1 MQQAVEAPTRVLI
14 ADPVSDNRL
23 SLIDTLSSSGISCLE
38 VADGVSAWTRFT
50 SERPDLVLA
59 ALQLP
64 GLPALE
70 LLTRIR
76 DVSTTPFVVQVPAGE
91 FAAAV
96 SAIRQG
102 ADDVIPFP
110 CNGHDLPERIWAAI
124 ATNPARRSSAGEIG
138 YVGRSAASSRIR
150 EQIKALAGLR
160 IPVLFFGEKGS
171 GRDHAASCILRAD
184 GIHERDLIRC
194 SPGECG
200 RKSRSDASKII
211 YVDDIEL
218 HSRAE
223 QAYWA
228 DRILETERSIPGTP
242 RRILV
247 STTSNLEELARRNE
261 IDAKLANVLLR
272 FLVYIPPLRDRLEDV
287 IPIATNLSAR
297 LSKRIGR
304 PQVTISAPALRLL
317 QQLPWPGN
325 VSQLAGIVE
334 KLVAFSPNGLV
345 TRRIVSSVVTQ
356 SPVSVVSLRQAAH
369 RRQRDELV
377 AILDSTGGNLA
388 EAARQMGM
396 SRGAVIYRAQKFG
409 LLARRIRGRA

>member
-1 MQQAVEAPTRVLI
+1 MQQTAEAPTRVLV
-14 ADPVSDNRL
+14 ADPISENRGA
-23 SLIDTLSSSGISCLE
+23 LIDTLSSSGISCLE

-50 SERPDLVLA
+50 AERPDLVLA

-76 DVSTTPFVVQVPAGE
+76 NVSTTPFVVQVPAGE

-110 CNGHDLPERIWAAI
+110 CNGHDLPHRIWAAI
-124 ATNPARRSSAGEIG
+124 ATNPARRFQERDVG

-171 GRDHAASCILRAD
+171 GRDHAASCLARAD
-184 GIHERDLIRC
+184 GINEKDLIRC
-194 SPGECG
+194 SPGESG
-200 RKSRSDASKII
+200 RRFRDDASKTI

-218 HSRAE
+218 HSRAD

-228 DRILETERSIPGTP
+228 DRIRESQRSGSGTP

-247 STTSNLEELARRNE
+247 STTRNLDELSRANE
-261 IDAKLANVLLR
+261 IDAKLADALLR
-272 FLVYIPPLRDRLEDV
+272 FLVYIPPLRERLEDV
-287 IPIATNLSAR
+287 IPIAMNLSVR

-304 PQVTISAPALRLL
+304 PQVTITAPALRLL
-317 QQLPWPGN
+317 QQIPWPGN
-325 VSQLAGIVE
+325 VSQLASVVE
-334 KLVAFSPNGLV
+334 KIVAFSPNGLV
-345 TRRIVSSVVTQ
+345 TRRIVSSVVAE
-356 SPVSVVSLRQAAH
+356 SPLSVVSLRQVAH

-388 EAARQMGM
+388 EAARRMGM

-409 LLARRIRGRA
+409 LLAKRMRGRA